1 MVIPSIDLMGNK
13 VVQLRQ
19 GKEKILERDDALDR
33 IREFDKFG
41 ETAVIDLDAAM
52 GRGDNQDLIREILKR
67 GDCRVGGGIRDIATA
82 KKMIGWGACKV
93 IVGSKVFENDRVN
106 RSFLTKL
113 GAALGKDRI
122 IIAIDARNGKILT
135 RAWIRDTGLDL
146 LKVVPELEPYC
157 AEFLFTCVEKEGC
170 LQGTDRNLV
179 KDLVR
184 TTRNQI
190 TVAGGITTGDEIRE
204 LSRLGVNCQLG
215 MALYTD
221 RLTLADAFVETLT
234 WNKGLIPT
242 ITQDDAGQV
251 LNLAFSN
258 RESLQ
263 KSFADSAMWY
273 FSRSRNKLWRK
284 GETSGSTQE
293 LIKIRTDCDRDTLL
307 ARVRQKGNACHK
319 ETYSCFGGMNFSL
332 SGLYAV
338 IQDRLANPRPGS
350 YTARLDDVLLREKI
364 LEEAEEVTKAGT
376 RDEIV
381 WEIADVFYFLTVLMA
396 KNGVSYDDI
405 VRELARRRR
414 Q

>member
-1 MVIPSIDLMGNK
+1 MLIPSIDLMGNK

-41 ETAVIDLDAAM
+41 ETAVIDLDAAL
-52 GRGDNQDLIREILKR
+52 GRGGHQALIRELLKR
-67 GDCRVGGGIRDIATA
+67 GDCRVGGGIRDVATA
-82 KKMIGWGACKV
+82 KKLIGWGARKV
-93 IVGSKVFENDRVN
+93 IVGTKVFENDRVN
-106 RSFLTKL
+106 RGFLSRL

-135 RAWIRDTGLDL
+135 RAWTRNTGLDL

-170 LQGTDRNLV
+170 LQGSDRILV
-179 KDLVR
+179 QELVR

-190 TVAGGITTGDEIRE
+190 TVAGGITTGDEIRL

-221 RLTLADAFVETLT
+221 RLTLADAFVETLD
-234 WNKGLIPT
+234 WDKGLIPT
-242 ITQDDAGQV
+242 IAQDETGQV

-258 RESLQ
+258 RVSLQ
-263 KSFADSAMWY
+263 KTFADNTMWY

-284 GETSGSTQE
+284 GETSGNTQE
-293 LIKIRTDCDRDTLL
+293 LIKIRADCDRDTLL
-307 ARVRQKGNACHK
+307 ARVRQKGKACHK

-332 SGLYAV
+332 AGLYAV
-338 IQDRLANPRPGS
+338 VQDRLANPRPGS
-350 YTARLDDVLLREKI
+350 YTARLDDALLREKI
-364 LEEAEEVTKAGT
+364 REEAEEVTRAAA
-376 RDEIV
+376 RDEII
-381 WEIADVFYFLTVLMA
+381 WEVADVLYFLTVLMA
-396 KNGVSYDDI
+396 KNAVSYDDV
-405 VRELARRRR
+405 VRELARRRW